1 MSAIGLIEEAQAGD
15 DPESVREG
23 MSGNLCRCAAY
34 QGITEAVLEAQKS
47 LGTADQRK
55 VA

>member
-1 MSAIGLIEEAQAGD
+1 
-15 DPESVREG
+15 

-34 QGITEAVLEAQKS
+34 QGITEAVLEAQKA
-47 LGTADQRK
+47 LAAENRRE

>member
-1 MSAIGLIEEAQAGD
+1 
-15 DPESVREG
+15 

-34 QGITEAVLEAQKS
+34 QGITAAVLEAQRA
-47 LGTADQRK
+47 LAAENRRE